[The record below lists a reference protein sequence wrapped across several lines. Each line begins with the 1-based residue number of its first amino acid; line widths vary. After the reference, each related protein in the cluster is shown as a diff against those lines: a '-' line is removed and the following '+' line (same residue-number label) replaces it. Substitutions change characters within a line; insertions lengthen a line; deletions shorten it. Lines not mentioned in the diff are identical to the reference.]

1 MAIPIL
7 AALVGFGGGPSSVGK
22 IRIEGWRELQREI
35 SRATDKDLPKQI
47 GRVHK
52 EIGEMVISRLRPPA
66 VGEGRGASV
75 RPSATRREVTLRVGG
90 GHRDIRAL
98 QWGRR
103 QVWPGG
109 DAPDRPDIIGT
120 ARRHEDEIAD
130 ALLAGIEKA
139 LKPPFK

>member
-1 MAIPIL
+1 MAIPVL
-7 AALVGFGGGPSSVGK
+7 AALLGFGGGNSRGR

-35 SRATDKDLPKQI
+35 SRAADKDLPKQI

-52 EIGEMVISRLRPPA
+52 DVGKLVISRLRPPS
-66 VGEGRGASV
+66 VGEGAGASV

-90 GHRDIRAL
+90 GHRDEHVR

-103 QVWPGG
+103 QLWPGG
-109 DAPDRPDIIGT
+109 DAPERPDVLGT
-120 ARRHEDEIAD
+120 ARRHEAEIMD
-130 ALLAGIEKA
+130 ALLKGVEKA